1 MATTA
6 ISVSLIGALVFAPLS
21 YKEHRKS
28 IKPSF
33 ILNVYL
39 IITLLFDVA
48 HTRTIWLRG
57 GYTPLAIV
65 TTAATAIKFLLLILE
80 TFERRSILRP
90 DQGDYPPYA
99 TSGIINRSFF
109 WWLNPLFRLGYSKT
123 LAVKDLFALDQPLV
137 STGLHESLDD
147 SWSAGKLKSC
157 FS

>member
-1 MATTA
+1 MTTTA

-33 ILNVYL
+33 ILSVYL
-39 IITLLFDVA
+39 LLTLLFDVA

-57 GYTPLAIV
+57 GYTPLAAVI
-65 TTAATAIKFLLLILE
+65 TAATAIKFILLLLE
-80 TFERRSILRP
+80 TFEKRKILRP
-90 DQGDYPPYA
+90 DQKDNPPYA

-123 LAVKDLFALDQPLV
+123 LAVGDLFALDKHLV
-137 STGLHESLDD
+137 STGLHESLDEA
-147 SWSAGKLKSC
+147 WSAGTR
-157 FS
+157 